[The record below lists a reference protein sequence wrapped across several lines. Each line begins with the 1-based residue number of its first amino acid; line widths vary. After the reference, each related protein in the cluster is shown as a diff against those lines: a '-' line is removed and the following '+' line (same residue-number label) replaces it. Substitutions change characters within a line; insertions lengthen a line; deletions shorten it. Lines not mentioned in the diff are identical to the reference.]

1 MREKEGIGCGSVGRV
16 VSSNTRGPQFE
27 SSYWQMVI
35 FTVNYRKDE
44 NKDKRCPE
52 RRKRKRVNQMRRSE
66 RERERER
73 KRKGY
78 THKVGQ
84 TRKLNYVQ
92 RGGQV
97 RGGEVIKAKTE
108 KGTHGRK

>member
-52 RRKRKRVNQMRRSE
+52 RRKR
-66 RERERER
+66 ER